1 MYKFPRK
8 QISITD
14 FGLPMGVN
22 IDAEN
27 RWVKKASLVPWE
39 EIELRYAALFKNRKG
54 NVAKPLRLAL
64 GALLIQTQYQYSDE
78 EVALQI
84 METPC
89 LQYFCGMLSYEEKM
103 PFDPSLMVYF
113 RKRLTPEILGDIN
126 EMIISKAKGKPS
138 NFLDNDDEPPDD
150 TDGEESEMQP
160 PEKESGELPNK
171 GDLIVDATCAPQN
184 IRYPQ
189 DLSLLNESRENLEKM
204 IDELHDP
211 DDGVKPRT
219 YRKRARRDYLA
230 TARKRQKTTREIR
243 KAIKKQLQYVRRDLK
258 IVDRQ
263 LAAGKELSPWHTE
276 RLSTVKELYGQQLY
290 MHKNKTHK
298 VEGRIVSL
306 GQPWVRPIVR
316 GKAKSKCEFGAKI
329 DISVAD
335 GFVRLEHTSFD
346 AYNEGRNLKEIIER
360 YRLREGNYPERALV
374 DCIYRTRENLAY
386 CKKHNIRLMGKPL
399 GRPKKDA
406 VVNKKQI
413 RADEIDRIEAERR
426 LSHAKGSFGLGL
438 IRSKLKSTSETA
450 IAMAIVAMNLHNIW
464 RISRT
469 FFQQLLSWL
478 SVDYMLTKA
487 VIVQ

>member
-22 IDAEN
+22 IDPEN